1 MKVSWLRGK
10 NDNQSFKV
18 LKNLGFEVYNVEEPE
33 NTDEKI
39 EELIKN
45 DYKLI
50 ILSNEI
56 ASFSEDIITKYAKQ
70 DDVSIVITQGPNK
83 NMQFPRT

>member
-10 NDNQSFKV
+10 DDNQSFKV
-18 LKNLGFEVYNVEEPE
+18 LKNLGFEVHNVEEPE

-39 EELIKN
+39 EELIQN
-45 DYKLI
+45 NYKII

-56 ASFSEDIITKYAKQ
+56 ASFSGDIITKYANQ
-70 DDVSIVITQGPNK
+70 DDVSIVITPDSNK
-83 NMQFPRT
+83 KHL